1 VRLRAERRTGELL
14 KELARAPTASGGD
27 LRSAPKRA
35 EPMQPSPYAEGLQST
50 GISTQTASRYQA
62 LANVPAPVFEQALRA
77 PETKPTTNGILR
89 ANGARTNCFSAPRAS

>member
-1 VRLRAERRTGELL
+1 
-14 KELARAPTASGGD
+14 
-27 LRSAPKRA
+27 
-35 EPMQPSPYAEGLQST
+35 MQPSPYAEGLQST